1 MKKKIVGIGIACIIG
16 SIIGYIVTPG
26 LISNTM
32 NMFTGGNT
40 NTNNGMATAILSQM
54 GIHPIPV
61 MITILEYSCVG
72 IAMVGMGMVSIGL
85 VSRKIPSQFNA
96 SDLEL
101 ENEDEQEPVQ
111 GKRNALTI
119 LQERLAKGE
128 INSKEFL
135 NLKKILEEEKH

>member
-1 MKKKIVGIGIACIIG
+1 MKKKLVSIGIACIIG
-16 SIIGYIVTPG
+16 SIIGYIITPG

-40 NTNNGMATAILSQM
+40 NNVMGTAILSEM
-54 GIHPIPV
+54 GIPSIPT
-61 MITILEYSCVG
+61 MITIIEYSCVG

-85 VSRKIPSQFNA
+85 VSRKIPSQFNT

-101 ENEDEQEPVQ
+101 EDEDTQEPVQ
-111 GKRNALTI
+111 GKRNALNI

>member
-1 MKKKIVGIGIACIIG
+1 MKKKLVAIGIACIIG
-16 SIIGYIVTPG
+16 SILGYIVTPG
-26 LISNTM
+26 LISGTM

-40 NTNNGMATAILSQM
+40 NNTMGTAILSQM
-54 GIHPIPV
+54 GIPPIPV
-61 MITILEYSCVG
+61 IITILEYSCVG

-96 SDLEL
+96 SDLEM
-101 ENEDEQEPVQ
+101 EEEDAPEPVQ
-111 GKRNALTI
+111 GKRNALNI

>member
-1 MKKKIVGIGIACIIG
+1 MKKKPVAIGLACIIG
-16 SIIGYIVTPG
+16 SILGYIVTPG

-40 NTNNGMATAILSQM
+40 NNGMATAILSQM
-54 GIHPIPV
+54 GIPSIPTI
-61 MITILEYSCVG
+61 ITILEYSCVG

-85 VSRKIPSQFNA
+85 VSRKIPNQFNS

-101 ENEDEQEPVQ
+101 DDEDTSEPIQ
-111 GKRNALTI
+111 GKRNALNI

-128 INSKEFL
+128 ISSKEFL